1 MTSEEKIIHHLIRKQ
16 QTLATAESCS
26 GGLLA
31 HRLTNIP
38 GSSSVFLGGL
48 ITYSNEAK
56 ASLAAVSDDLISRH
70 GAVSD
75 AVAVAMA
82 RGARQRLGADFGI
95 GITGIAGP
103 DGGTALKPVG
113 LVFIAVATTEETL
126 CLKCLFDGTRTQI
139 KRKATTQ
146 ALRLLWEF
154 LG

>member
-1 MTSEEKIIHHLIRKQ
+1 MTSEEKIIHQLIRKQ

-56 ASLAAVSDDLISRH
+56 ASLATVSDDLISKH

-75 AVAVAMA
+75 AVAVALA
-82 RGARQRLGADFGI
+82 RGARQHLGADFGI

-103 DGGTALKPVG
+103 DGGTSLKPVG
-113 LVFIAVATTEETL
+113 LVFIAVATSEESL
-126 CLKCLFDGTRTQI
+126 CLKCRFEGTRTQI